1 MCVLCLK
8 DLSLNLEIQMWKI
21 CDLMYGIDGVSK
33 IIPQQILLDSGCMPQ
48 IAMEKYMR
56 IEEAV

>member
-1 MCVLCLK
+1 
-8 DLSLNLEIQMWKI
+8 MWKI